1 MDKIASPLL
10 CKLLD
15 KFSCITKTSFYI
27 EHHITI
33 NDYPIHSRSWWL
45 APAKLRVV
53 EAEFNQMMEFG
64 IICPLGSNWASPF
77 PIADAYSIST
87 TLQQST
93 KVNAF
98 LPN

>member
-33 NDYPIHSRSWWL
+33 NDYTIHSRPWWL
-45 APAKLRVV
+45 AADKLREV
-53 EAEFNQMMEFG
+53 EAEFKQIMEFG
-64 IICPLGSNWASPF
+64 IICPLGSNLVSLLQIHIPYF
-77 PIADAYSIST
+77 T
-87 TLQQST
+87 TLQQSP